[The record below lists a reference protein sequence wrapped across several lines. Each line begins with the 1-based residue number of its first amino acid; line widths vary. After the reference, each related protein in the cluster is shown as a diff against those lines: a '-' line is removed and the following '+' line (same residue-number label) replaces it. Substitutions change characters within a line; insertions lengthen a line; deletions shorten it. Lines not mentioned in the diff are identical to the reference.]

1 MGEGRDFLLDE
12 DTSKDTMLI
21 KQASFNI
28 RRKATSQDL
37 TRKMFSNRGR

>member
-1 MGEGRDFLLDE
+1 MGEGRDFLLGE

-28 RRKATSQDL
+28 RKKATSQDL
-37 TRKMFSNRGR
+37 TRKTFSNRGR